1 MPSVPHRRSK
11 YLTNPR
17 PELSPADPAPR
28 AGDETLQVD
37 PARRNDSCPRSAAS
51 RRTFGPV
58 GTCFGGRLPTG
69 DGRPLRGLGQDV
81 SSKPRLI
88 TPNHHIGQLGWVKLT
103 MPSSRRRKTRT
114 PTVTADGSPRRLP
127 VRRGEIRPRPAAP
140 GPIGPESDVG
150 TGSVWCGALRA
161 LKVLRFA
168 VFGLGHPRLLFEASM
183 TACSRSVVDGS
194 AASTASC
201 TVRTVSAG
209 KS

>member
-1 MPSVPHRRSK
+1 MKRFKSIRHAATIPVRVQRHLAALSAPSA
-11 YLTNPR
+11 
-17 PELSPADPAPR
+17 PA
-28 AGDETLQVD
+28 V
-37 PARRNDSCPRSAAS
+37 
-51 RRTFGPV
+51 
-58 GTCFGGRLPTG
+58 GGRLPTG
-69 DGRPLRGLGQDV
+69 DGRPLRGLERDHRGDDHGRRLNRRLGQDV

-114 PTVTADGSPRRLP
+114 PTVTADGSPRPLP